1 MSRLSFLAVGS
12 PDSNGAPLRT
22 SNGHSPEPAVDES
35 TNGAAGGERPNALV
49 ANARREFASAFGDL
63 ARGKRNWQL
72 VAFALGAV
80 ALVQALT
87 TFRLANSA
95 HPVPYVVEVDRLGGV
110 TAVASADQMRD
121 PDARL
126 VASQLAEF
134 LRSVR
139 TVLPSVA
146 ATAQADLL
154 RRGYAFASPS
164 AAGFLNTY
172 FADPTHDPR
181 LLGSRLARD
190 VRVTSALKVPEP
202 TGAHRGSSAQRSQT
216 WRLQWL
222 ETDRPVGPLDVA
234 DSTAVASW
242 EGYVTLDLVPPKTV
256 ESIQDNPLGI
266 RITSIEWTR
275 LAGQI
280 VAHDSLSTLSGSI
293 HDGGVR

>member
-1 MSRLSFLAVGS
+1 
-12 PDSNGAPLRT
+12 
-22 SNGHSPEPAVDES
+22 
-35 TNGAAGGERPNALV
+35 
-49 ANARREFASAFGDL
+49 
-63 ARGKRNWQL
+63 
-72 VAFALGAV
+72 
-80 ALVQALT
+80 
-87 TFRLANSA
+87 
-95 HPVPYVVEVDRLGGV
+95 
-110 TAVASADQMRD
+110 MRD